1 MCVCRFALRACVLLL
16 SRLDAV
22 LPEDEHEPFYI
33 KLTTKRGKA
42 TSWEIHYHNA
52 DLSVPLELK
61 HRNTTLNGFEIFNHR
76 IVPLRA
82 TKDLVGGK
90 PCFTL
95 SAASGVIIGLL
106 IDSKSTQRQSVFR
119 CGASRLWRT

>member
-16 SRLDAV
+16 SRLDTV

-76 IVPLRA
+76 IVPLRCH
-82 TKDLVGGK
+82 KG
-90 PCFTL
+90 PCWGETLFHAERGQRGYNWFT
-95 SAASGVIIGLL
+95 
-106 IDSKSTQRQSVFR
+106 D
-119 CGASRLWRT
+119 